1 MFEASTRSWITSSA
15 WVPPPSGSPHWP
27 KTSECTKVAQPMA
40 RDTTATGCR
49 TTYQL
54 NPHFGGWA
62 DVEDFSRQLHAR
74 GMRYIQDITLNDS
87 NPLDNHVYGRV
98 YNADEVFSSFFCG
111 R

>member
-54 NPHFGGWA
+54 N
-62 DVEDFSRQLHAR
+62 AR

-111 R
+111 RFRRFFLLEPLGLGKAMT